1 MRSKIEEKVSRRNF
15 LQAGGAALA
24 VLGLSGNKTLGRFG
38 AADALAK
45 GKIPIGLQLYSVR
58 KDCEKDFPKT
68 LEAVAKM
75 GYKGVEFAG
84 YYERSAKDVRKLLDD
99 NGLKC
104 CGTHAQFD
112 TLVGDALAK
121 TVEFNTIIGNKYLIC
136 PWIPEE
142 KRKTKQDWLDLAK
155 LFNDISAKVKPHG
168 MFVGYHNHNF
178 EFTPIDGEK
187 PWDIFFGNT
196 NKDVIMQVDTGNGL
210 GAGADMIPFLR
221 KYPGRAV
228 TIHIKEFSTK
238 NPNAMI
244 GEGDINWKE
253 VFAICESTG
262 GTQWYI
268 VEDEKE
274 NLPALECVK
283 KNLENLHK
291 MGK

>member
-1 MRSKIEEKVSRRNF
+1 MKSMTQEKVSRRGF
-15 LQAGGAALA
+15 LQSGAAA
-24 VLGLSGNKTLGRFG
+24 LGILSLSQVQLTGCAGKS
-38 AADALAK
+38 AK

-58 KDCEKDFPKT
+58 KDCEKDFPGT
-68 LEAVAKM
+68 VAAVAKL
-75 GYKGVEFAG
+75 GYAGVEFAG
-84 YYERSAKDVRKLLDD
+84 YYGRTAAEVRKVLDD

-112 TLVGDALAK
+112 TLIGDELAK
-121 TVEFNTIIGNKYLIC
+121 TVEFNMTIGNKYLIC

-142 KRKTKQDWLDLAK
+142 RRKSKQDWLDLAR
-155 LFNDISAKVKPHG
+155 LFNDISGKVKPHG
-168 MFVGYHNHNF
+168 MQVGYHNHNF

-196 NKDVIMQVDTGNGL
+196 DPSVIMQVDTGNGL
-210 GAGADMIPFLR
+210 GAGQDMIPFLR
-221 KYPGRAV
+221 QYPGRAV
-228 TIHIKEFSTK
+228 TIHLKEFSAK

-244 GEGDINWKE
+244 GEGDIDWKE
-253 VFAICESTG
+253 VFSICETTG

-283 KNLENLHK
+283 KNLENLRK

>member
-1 MRSKIEEKVSRRNF
+1 MKSMTEGKVSRRGF
-15 LQAGGAALA
+15 LQSGAAA
-24 VLGLSGNKTLGRFG
+24 LGILSLSQVQFAGCSGKST
-38 AADALAK
+38 K

-68 LEAVAKM
+68 VEAVAKM
-75 GYKGVEFAG
+75 GYVGVEFAG
-84 YYERSAKDVRKLLDD
+84 YYNRTAEEVRKVLDD

-112 TLVGDALAK
+112 TLIGDALQK
-121 TVEFNTIIGNKYLIC
+121 TVEFNKTIGNKYLIC

-155 LFNDISAKVKPHG
+155 LFNEISEKVKPHG
-168 MFVGYHNHNF
+168 MQVGYHNHNF

-196 NKDVIMQVDTGNGL
+196 NPDVIMQVDTGNGL
-210 GAGADMIPFLR
+210 GAGQDMIPFLR

-228 TIHIKEFSTK
+228 TIHIKEFSAK
-238 NPNAMI
+238 NPDAMI
-244 GEGDINWKE
+244 GEGDIDWKE
-253 VFAICESTG
+253 VFSICESTG

-274 NLPALECVK
+274 TIPALECVK
-283 KNLENLHK
+283 KNLDNLRK

>member
-1 MRSKIEEKVSRRNF
+1 MRSKIEEKVTRRNF

-24 VLGLSGNKTLGRFG
+24 VLGLSQVNGVGCSRKS
-38 AADALAK
+38 K

-58 KDCEKDFPKT
+58 KDCETDFPKT

-84 YYERSAKDVRKLLDD
+84 YYNRSAGDVRKLLDD

-112 TLVGDALAK
+112 TLVGDTLPK
-121 TVEFNTIIGNKYLIC
+121 TVEFNMTIGNKYLIC

-142 KRKTKQDWLDLAK
+142 KRKTKRDWLDLAK
-155 LFNDISAKVKPHG
+155 LFNDISEKVKPNG
-168 MFVGYHNHNF
+168 MQVGYHNHNF
-178 EFTPIDGEK
+178 EFTPIEGEK

-196 NKDVIMQVDTGNGL
+196 NKEVIMQADTGNGL
-210 GAGADMIPFLR
+210 GAGADMVPFLR
-221 KYPGRAV
+221 KYPGRSV
-228 TIHIKEFSTK
+228 TVHIKEFSAK
-238 NPNAMI
+238 NPNALI
-244 GEGDINWKE
+244 GEGDVDWKN

-283 KNLENLHK
+283 KTLENLHK

>member
-1 MRSKIEEKVSRRNF
+1 MKSMTEEKVSRRGF
-15 LQAGGAALA
+15 LQSGAAA
-24 VLGLSGNKTLGRFG
+24 LGILSISQVQWAGSAEKS
-38 AADALAK
+38 AK

-58 KDCEKDFPKT
+58 KDCEKDFPGT
-68 LEAVAKM
+68 VAAVAKI
-75 GYKGVEFAG
+75 GYAGVEFAG
-84 YYERSAKDVRKLLDD
+84 YYGRTAAEVRKVLDD

-112 TLVGDALAK
+112 TLIGDELAK
-121 TVEFNTIIGNKYLIC
+121 TVEFNMTIGNKYLIC

-142 KRKTKQDWLDLAK
+142 KRKTKQDWLDVAK

-168 MFVGYHNHNF
+168 MQVGYHNHNF

-196 NKDVIMQVDTGNGL
+196 DPSVIMQVDTGNGL
-210 GAGADMIPFLR
+210 GAGQDMIPFLR

-228 TIHIKEFSTK
+228 TIHIKEFSAK
-238 NPNAMI
+238 NPNAVI
-244 GEGDINWKE
+244 GEGDIDWKE
-253 VFAICESTG
+253 VFSICETTG

-283 KNLENLHK
+283 KNLENLRK

>member
-1 MRSKIEEKVSRRNF
+1 MKSMTEEKVSRRGF
-15 LQAGGAALA
+15 LQSGAAALGILSLSQVQLA
-24 VLGLSGNKTLGRFG
+24 GSAEKS
-38 AADALAK
+38 AK

-58 KDCEKDFPKT
+58 KDCEKDFPGT
-68 LEAVAKM
+68 VAAVAKI
-75 GYKGVEFAG
+75 GYAGVEFAG
-84 YYERSAKDVRKLLDD
+84 YYGRTAAEVRKVLDD

-112 TLVGDALAK
+112 TLIGDELAK
-121 TVEFNTIIGNKYLIC
+121 TVEFNMTIGNKYLIC

-142 KRKTKQDWLDLAK
+142 KRKTKQDWLDVAK

-168 MFVGYHNHNF
+168 MQVGYHNHNF

-196 NKDVIMQVDTGNGL
+196 DPSVIMQVDTGNGL
-210 GAGADMIPFLR
+210 GAGQDMIPFLR

-228 TIHIKEFSTK
+228 TIHIKEFSAK
-238 NPNAMI
+238 NPNAVI
-244 GEGDINWKE
+244 GEGDIDWKE
-253 VFAICESTG
+253 VFSICETTG

-283 KNLENLHK
+283 KNLENLRK